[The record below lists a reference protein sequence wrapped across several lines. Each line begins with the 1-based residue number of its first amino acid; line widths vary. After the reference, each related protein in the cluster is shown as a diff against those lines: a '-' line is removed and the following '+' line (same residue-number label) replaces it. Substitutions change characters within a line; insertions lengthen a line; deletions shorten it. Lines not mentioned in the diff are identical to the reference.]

1 MKVISFSAVEIL
13 PALLDRSKTQTLRP
27 AWKDLINIGDKKGD
41 EPTLLG
47 QLYPEKMPYGEKKP
61 RFKVGEK
68 VKFMWKCRSPYKY
81 FSPDDGRGVLKLKDG
96 ATWVY
101 EPMIKVSNLF
111 EKTLGTGTIT
121 EVFEIEMGIKKG
133 EVKYSDRTEIREYQ
147 AIEGVGRQLFFND
160 RYVELPQMDGFK
172 STEELFRY
180 FDKAYGLDSPKRF
193 YVYRWRWD
201 E

>member
-27 AWKDLINIGDKKGD
+27 AWKEDAYLRCNDISKEINPNKYFK
-41 EPTLLG
+41 E
-47 QLYPEKMPYGEKKP
+47 P

-68 VKFMWKCRSPYKY
+68 VKFMWKCRSKY
-81 FSPDDGRGVLKLKDG
+81 QWFCKNCGDSDCFNMTPEIPFAYAFGCPNCKGEHKLFHK
-96 ATWVY
+96 
-101 EPMIKVSNLF
+101 II
-111 EKTLGTGTIT
+111 GTGTIT

-193 YVYRWRWD
+193 YVYRWVYD
-201 E
+201 

>member
-27 AWKDLINIGDKKGD
+27 AWKEDAYLRCNDISKEINPNKYFK
-41 EPTLLG
+41 E
-47 QLYPEKMPYGEKKP
+47 P

-68 VKFMWKCRSPYKY
+68 VKLMWKCRSPYKY

-121 EVFEIEMGIKKG
+121 EVFEIEMAGHWFDNYPEDG
-133 EVKYSDRTEIREYQ
+133 PPSELSFNPCRVDTEYCPDR
-147 AIEGVGRQLFFND
+147 N
-160 RYVELPQMDGFK
+160 ELAELDGFGDYVDMF
-172 STEELFRY
+172 EY